1 MAGRARSSTET
12 NALHIAELGP
22 EDRGPRSMAKP
33 RLGDTQNGPLA
44 LNLSMAPRAGAKR
57 EIQKK
62 KKRKPSNDARP
73 YMGLYERA
81 NA

>member
-22 EDRGPRSMAKP
+22 EDRASRSMAQP
-33 RLGDTQNGPLA
+33 RLGETQNGPLA
-44 LNLSMAPRAGAKR
+44 LNLSTAPRDGAMR

-62 KKRKPSNDARP
+62 ERRPSNDARP
-73 YMGLYERA
+73 YMGIYARA
-81 NA
+81 NE